1 MIRVVLA
8 VSSNLYRQS
17 IKELIRPE
25 QDITIV
31 QEISQ
36 YNDLIPLVYKNDVN
50 VLFLDLNLSGLRI
63 NDYLNLIR
71 DKKSPL
77 KILLMLNSSDN
88 DKIINALCLGVK
100 GCLDMNANKEQFI
113 QAIRA
118 VSSEEIW
125 ADAGLISKALNKIL
139 NNKKFSLGDSNNKLT
154 NKEERIAQL
163 ILQGCSNKDIAKEMF
178 ISEKTVKTHIG
189 HIFKK
194 LGIKSR
200 YQLVANYLGGDIFP
214 FES

>member
-17 IKELIRPE
+17 IRELIKPV
-25 QDITIV
+25 QDINIV

-36 YNDLIPLVYKNDVN
+36 YPELVQIVDKHDVD
-50 VLFLDLNLSGLRI
+50 VLFLDINLTGLKI
-63 NDYLNLIR
+63 NDYLNTIR

-77 KILLMLNSSDN
+77 KILLLLNSLDN

-100 GCLDMNANKEQFI
+100 GCLDLDANVEQFV

-118 VSSEEIW
+118 VNNEEIW
-125 ADAGLISKALNKIL
+125 ADVSLISKALNKIL
-139 NNKKFSLGDSNNKLT
+139 NTKKFNVEDLKNKLT
-154 NKEERIAQL
+154 KKEEKIAQL
-163 ILQGCSNKDIAKEMF
+163 ILQGFSNKDIAKEMF

-200 YQLVANYLGGDIFP
+200 YQLAANYLGGEIFP
-214 FES
+214 SES